1 MDPLSIT
8 AAVTGILTAAAKI
21 TTVVTAFIHSV
32 SDAPMST
39 RSVLAEVSDLN
50 LCLNQLKPFLQ
61 GTKNTDRIRRD
72 GISVEQVVAI
82 STSLVLGIS
91 KLEKLLESLKL
102 DQPLYSAFARIQWVR
117 NEERI
122 EGILKRIRASR
133 SSLNLILTI
142 FTW

>member
-8 AAVTGILTAAAKI
+8 ASVTGVMAVVAKI
-21 TTVVTAFIHSV
+21 TTVVTRFIQSV
-32 SDAPMST
+32 EDVPAST
-39 RSVLAEVSDLN
+39 RSVLTEVSDLS
-50 LCLNQLKPFLQ
+50 LCLSQLTPFLR
-61 GTKNTDRIRRD
+61 GTRIAERTRRD

-82 STSLVLGIS
+82 STSLVLSIS
-91 KLEKLLESLKL
+91 ELEELLDSFKL
-102 DQPLYSAFARIQWVR
+102 DLPMSALARIQWIR

-122 EGILKRIRASR
+122 DRILNRIRASR